1 MKNNWIPPFFLFI
14 AGRQR
19 TASRNYYND
28 ASETPL
34 PRRLLIKHTLSG
46 EGVLYVNDVRH
57 VLQPDS
63 LFVID
68 RPGPYIYCYEGNGE
82 TWSFEYVTIG
92 LTGSEAVLPKSL
104 CTNPVMS
111 LKEHP
116 ELKSPLNELIKI
128 RLRPDYRAELRH
140 SLLAYT
146 FLMSYISAR
155 IEHNTVPAAVSDL
168 RAILDANAGIPVSIG
183 ECCRKLGY
191 TPEALIRL
199 FKKFIGI
206 TPGRYLQNRRLTE
219 VCELLRDSKL
229 SVKEIAQRCGFDSQN
244 YLGRI
249 FKQSLGVTPVQYRNN
264 PNLLLLESIAKIPAG
279 LATGA
284 PG

>member
-1 MKNNWIPPFFLFI
+1 
-14 AGRQR
+14 
-19 TASRNYYND
+19 
-28 ASETPL
+28 
-34 PRRLLIKHTLSG
+34 
-46 EGVLYVNDVRH
+46 
-57 VLQPDS
+57 
-63 LFVID
+63 
-68 RPGPYIYCYEGNGE
+68 
-82 TWSFEYVTIG
+82 
-92 LTGSEAVLPKSL
+92 
-104 CTNPVMS
+104 
-111 LKEHP
+111 
-116 ELKSPLNELIKI
+116 
-128 RLRPDYRAELRH
+128 
-140 SLLAYT
+140 
-146 FLMSYISAR
+146 
-155 IEHNTVPAAVSDL
+155 
-168 RAILDANAGIPVSIG
+168 
-183 ECCRKLGY
+183 
-191 TPEALIRL
+191 LIRL